1 MADMVTQKDIASLLT
16 PRLASP
22 FAALAAGGSGNG
34 VVVAGPAIQRSLL
47 GMPRSAALVLAFSA
61 TLAAGKTLGLTQ
73 VQIQD
78 SADGVTFT
86 TYTTYTDPGVVATG
100 PTGGG
105 TVTGQL
111 QLRSQMSGARDFV
124 RVVFTPT
131 LNNTA
136 ADTATVAALLV
147 LAGFSRLPAPS

>member
-1 MADMVTQKDIASLLT
+1 M
-16 PRLASP
+16 
-22 FAALAAGGSGNG
+22 
-34 VVVAGPAIQRSLL
+34 
-47 GMPRSAALVLAFSA
+47 
-61 TLAAGKTLGLTQ
+61 
-73 VQIQD
+73 
-78 SADGVTFT
+78 
-86 TYTTYTDPGVVATG
+86 VATG

-131 LNNTA
+131 LNNTV
-136 ADTATVAALLV
+136 ADTATVAAVLV